1 MKKRVFIIILLILFV
16 IGIGIWFTFGKNRS
30 KGSTSNSLNTYTVRR
45 GDLIITVSGNGTL
58 EPEKSLD
65 IVSRVSGSVVYVV
78 DEGKFVKQGD
88 ILLKLDQSDYQN
100 SYKQSLIA
108 YQNAKISFE
117 QTRLNYESQRKQL
130 DKSLQDARI
139 NRDNANIEF
148 QNAKRNLERIEE
160 LYRKGVASQSD
171 LDNAKYTYEKA
182 KNSLLQAESNYNL
195 VKNNYENE
203 LKNLEK
209 QLEISRLTL
218 NKAEL
223 ELDNAKRNL
232 ENTVIR
238 APFSGVVTNV
248 KVVSGQIISANST
261 LMTLIDT
268 KNVYLNLEVD
278 ETDIGRVSIGLP
290 VKVSL
295 DAFPDEEFRGE
306 VVSISP
312 TATISNNIPIFKVKV
327 RIPNNDGRLKVG
339 MSADGD
345 IILLERK
352 NVLLVP
358 LKAVQKTERRSYVE
372 ILKSDGTKEMVRV
385 VLGEDD
391 GSNVIIESG
400 LKEGDVVVLPSSLPS
415 SSSTTQRSGQFQIR
429 IPGVPI
435 R

>member
-117 QTRLNYESQRKQL
+117 QTKLNYESQRKQL

-238 APFSGVVTNV
+238 APFSGIVTNV

>member
-209 QLEISRLTL
+209 QLEVSKL
-218 NKAEL
+218 NLDKAEL

>member
-238 APFSGVVTNV
+238 APFSGIVTNV

>member
-203 LKNLEK
+203 LKNFEK
-209 QLEISRLTL
+209 QLEVSKL
-218 NKAEL
+218 NLDKAEL

>member
-16 IGIGIWFTFGKNRS
+16 IGIGIWFTFGRNRS

-238 APFSGVVTNV
+238 APFSGIVTNV